1 MTSTV
6 GKPSRRAAHV
16 RDYYGGA
23 LMMLIGLGAIIQ
35 GANYGIGSFTAMG
48 SGFFPV
54 ALGVILVV
62 LGIGIAATARRAPP
76 ERTTEALAEA
86 KAPPQLRGWLCILGS
101 VAAFVVLG
109 KYGGLLP
116 ATFAVV
122 FISALGDRDNSL
134 LDAFVLATAM
144 SAVCVVVF
152 WWALQVQFPLFTWG

>member
-1 MTSTV
+1 MTNTV
-6 GKPSRRAAHV
+6 GAPSRRGAHV

-23 LMMLIGLGAIIQ
+23 LMMLIGLGAIVQ
-35 GANYGIGSFTAMG
+35 GANYRIGSLTAMG

-54 ALGVILVV
+54 ALGIILVV
-62 LGIGIAATARRAPP
+62 LGVWIAATARRVPP
-76 ERTTEALAEA
+76 ERATEA
-86 KAPPQLRGWLCILGS
+86 KAPPEWRGWLCIPGS

-109 KYGGLLP
+109 KHGGLLP

-134 LDAFVLATAM
+134 RDAFVLAAAM

-152 WWALQVQFPLFTWG
+152 WWALQVQFPLFAWG